1 MHFESYHQYLKSVA
15 QSTGN
20 FKNICHTLI
29 ERHQMRKC
37 LEQSADNCL
46 QNDELVKGL
55 QNKITICSLP
65 RSLHKPVANYFCCSL
80 TSQILSV
87 KSAVV
92 NGVHYSVKDCF
103 VLDVVESD
111 VPVFFLISHILAFDR
126 MWGLAG
132 KLAVSSQFLSHYHAY
147 VVEND
152 GEWLVLRPGSELSYH
167 PLDVYDI
174 HINEAELKVVTL
186 RHTVPS

>member
-1 MHFESYHQYLKSVA
+1 MFL
-15 QSTGN
+15 
-20 FKNICHTLI
+20 C
-29 ERHQMRKC
+29 
-37 LEQSADNCL
+37 
-46 QNDELVKGL
+46 
-55 QNKITICSLP
+55 
-65 RSLHKPVANYFCCSL
+65 
-80 TSQILSV
+80 
-87 KSAVV
+87 
-92 NGVHYSVKDCF
+92 
-103 VLDVVESD
+103 
-111 VPVFFLISHILAFDR
+111 FFLISHILAFDR